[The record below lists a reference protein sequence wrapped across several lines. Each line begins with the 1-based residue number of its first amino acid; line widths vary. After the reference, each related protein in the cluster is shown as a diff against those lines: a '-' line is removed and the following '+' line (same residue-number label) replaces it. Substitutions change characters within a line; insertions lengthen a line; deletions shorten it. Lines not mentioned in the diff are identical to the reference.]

1 MGGKTLASCSYSS
14 ANIINVTQVIL
25 PVEIVLCI
33 VSCNVASFSRLQVEL
48 AITIFIG
55 TRKGLVHNFPRCNI
69 TISSLHHTINPSF
82 QGRGKSFLLFLIC
95 KRNGIRLSNL
105 ANSNRMNIQSSI
117 SCLRLKN
124 DVIITTFYF
133 RHFDFYRMTTCSDR
147 HFGCNSLS
155 CAIPTILHGEF
166 YTTCILIR
174 SKV

>member
-1 MGGKTLASCSYSS
+1 M
-14 ANIINVTQVIL
+14 
-25 PVEIVLCI
+25 
-33 VSCNVASFSRLQVEL
+33 LQVEL
-48 AITIFIG
+48 AITIFIV
-55 TRKGLVHNFPRCNI
+55 TRKGLVHNIPRCNI
-69 TISSLHHTINPSF
+69 TISSLHHTINPLAHCISKT
-82 QGRGKSFLLFLIC
+82 RFLLFVR
-95 KRNGIRLSNL
+95 KRNRIRLSNL

-133 RHFDFYRMTTCSDR
+133 RHFDFYRMTTCSYR

-155 CAIPTILHGEF
+155 CATPTILHGEI